1 MKKLRNLLA
10 MVVLSLPLLTANAG
24 TLIADA
30 APADLNPEQSVH
42 EWCYIYWG
50 GYWWLVPC

>member
-1 MKKLRNLLA
+1 MKNLRKLLA
-10 MVVLSLPLLTANAG
+10 VAALSLPLLTANAS

-30 APADLNPEQSVH
+30 APADLDPTTSVH

-50 GYWWLVPC
+50 GHWWLIPC